1 MSKNFWKNKRI
12 LITGHTGFKGSWL
25 ALLLNQ
31 LGANVYGLSDEKKEG
46 IYEIVEKSQ
55 FLIKEYFENINNID
69 DENAKKILGE
79 IEPDIVFHFAAQS
92 LVYKGY
98 LYPKDTI
105 NTNILGTYNI
115 LDYVDKLTSAK
126 TITVA
131 TTDKV
136 YIKPQ
141 INNVETDELGGKD
154 FYSAS
159 KAGAEFIIQAFL
171 NNKERADLNVTVIR
185 SGNVIGGGDRGEYR
199 LMTDLI
205 NSIYSNKDFEL
216 RKPESIRPW
225 QFVLDSLWGYL
236 LATEDS
242 YSNNR
247 SEIFNLN
254 SAVNNKY
261 TAKRLVDLYLE
272 YWGSGSPRVEV
283 TKQMFQ
289 ETDILTINSSKAENE
304 LGWVPIYNVEETI
317 KQIVVWEKRFKEDK
331 EPLTSNNQIS
341 EYISLRN

>member
-69 DENAKKILGE
+69 NENAEKILGE

-131 TTDKV
+131 TTDKGL
-136 YIKPQ
+136 YK
-141 INNVETDELGGKD
+141 TT
-154 FYSAS
+154 
-159 KAGAEFIIQAFL
+159 
-171 NNKERADLNVTVIR
+171 NK
-185 SGNVIGGGDRGEYR
+185 
-199 LMTDLI
+199 
-205 NSIYSNKDFEL
+205 
-216 RKPESIRPW
+216 
-225 QFVLDSLWGYL
+225 
-236 LATEDS
+236 
-242 YSNNR
+242 
-247 SEIFNLN
+247 
-254 SAVNNKY
+254 
-261 TAKRLVDLYLE
+261 
-272 YWGSGSPRVEV
+272 
-283 TKQMFQ
+283 
-289 ETDILTINSSKAENE
+289 
-304 LGWVPIYNVEETI
+304 
-317 KQIVVWEKRFKEDK
+317 
-331 EPLTSNNQIS
+331 
-341 EYISLRN
+341 